1 MMKTQIALTLAI
13 LTVVS
18 CNSNSEKIKFEKVR
32 SIAPF
37 IEMIS
42 AVELMPP
49 AADSLCRTE
58 TSLSTCKV
66 NEGTLAYYGYG
77 SGHRYRAALIT
88 AQDTV
93 NFLEGT
99 AKVLNLSS
107 DAPIFSKAADGGT
120 ILIDSFNPVIYK
132 YISKELNPYLA
143 FDFGKYSVPES
154 FFKGN
159 DSYISAESLFSSEFA
174 LINRYFENAESKFVE
189 IHLQNPKKADF
200 YYGIQRN
207 GKWRWFYAGKAGED
221 PLSTSFRSFDE
232 NGNLISVI
240 DSKTISR
247 LPNDFIRLIKNPEIL
262 SDSKTDRIVA
272 KIKLKK

>member
-1 MMKTQIALTLAI
+1 MKKSIVFVLAF
-13 LTVVS
+13 LTVIC
-18 CNSNSEKIKFEKVR
+18 CNSNPDKIQFEKVK
-32 SIAPF
+32 SIDPF
-37 IEMIS
+37 IDMIS
-42 AVELMPP
+42 SVELVPF
-49 AADSLCRTE
+49 AADSIGRTE
-58 TSLSTCKV
+58 TSLTTCKV
-66 NEGTLAYYGYG
+66 DEGTLKYYGYG
-77 SGHRYRAALIT
+77 SGHRYRAALISS
-88 AQDTV
+88 QDTV
-93 NFLEGT
+93 NYLEGT
-99 AKVLNLSS
+99 ANVLNLSS

-132 YISKELNPYLA
+132 YIRKELNSYLT

-262 SDSKTDRIVA
+262 SDIKTDRIVA